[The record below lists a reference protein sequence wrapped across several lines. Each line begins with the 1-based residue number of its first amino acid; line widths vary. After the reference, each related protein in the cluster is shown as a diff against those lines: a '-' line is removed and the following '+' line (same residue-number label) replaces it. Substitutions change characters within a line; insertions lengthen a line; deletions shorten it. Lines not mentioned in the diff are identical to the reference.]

1 MILSEVQVD
10 GDEQVHLEV
19 DNFEGF
25 DSATPHL
32 GMASAGSE
40 EIVLQKLTR
49 AGSLSIDDPS
59 VAKVPAGTLAAQEE
73 EKKQWSDAFSKCI
86 AKCQDTLCL
95 VYFPAK

>member
-73 EKKQWSDAFSKCI
+73 EKKQ
-86 AKCQDTLCL
+86 
-95 VYFPAK
+95 